1 MVLLKFDI
9 NKINTLVS
17 NKSLNKDNITNEE
30 YEFMRNIYN
39 FIIDSEDYESSIKM
53 LAKFKNAKDTK
64 FETTHENGHIYLTC
78 SILDSGIPFFS
89 VKLQLTDEDQAH
101 IIKEKFLEDPA
112 AVYSLLIEHIT
123 K

>member
-17 NKSLNKDNITNEE
+17 NKSLNKENITNEE

-53 LAKFKNAKDTK
+53 LA
-64 FETTHENGHIYLTC
+64 
-78 SILDSGIPFFS
+78 
-89 VKLQLTDEDQAH
+89 
-101 IIKEKFLEDPA
+101 IITWSKRK
-112 AVYSLLIEHIT
+112 
-123 K
+123 

>member
-53 LAKFKNAKDTK
+53 LAIIHGLK
-64 FETTHENGHIYLTC
+64 ENE
-78 SILDSGIPFFS
+78 S
-89 VKLQLTDEDQAH
+89 K
-101 IIKEKFLEDPA
+101 
-112 AVYSLLIEHIT
+112 
-123 K
+123 